1 MSCCGLD
8 QLEARHAAD
17 HLEELAERIASALPE
32 DGIREVQPGVFLRRS
47 SSAGERLH
55 GVCEPAFCVVAQG
68 SKIVM
73 LGDETFRHERGQY
86 LIRTMELPLVAE
98 IVDVSREHPYLS
110 LRLSLDSAIVTSVM
124 VESGFVNP
132 RNEGNEK
139 AVAVS
144 PLGPKLLD
152 ATVRLMRLV
161 DHPNEYRVLGPLVI
175 REMIYRLLTGA
186 QGNRLRHLAML
197 GGQAHRMARAL
208 ELIRE
213 NFNKPL
219 KIEEIAKELCM
230 SVSGFHAHFK
240 SVTAMS
246 PLQYQKQ
253 LRLQE
258 ARRLMLSENL
268 DAAQAGYRVGYED
281 ASHFSRDYKRTFGEP
296 PMRHVEHLRE
306 VVGLRASP

>member
-1 MSCCGLD
+1 MNCGAD
-8 QLEARHAAD
+8 QREARHAAD
-17 HLEELAERIASALPE
+17 HLEELAERIACALPQ
-32 DGIREVQPGVFLRRS
+32 DGILEVQPGVFLRRCS
-47 SSAGERLH
+47 QAGERVH
-55 GVCEPAFCVVAQG
+55 GVCEPALCVVAQG

-73 LGDETFRHERGQY
+73 LGEEAFRHDRAQY
-86 LIRTMELPLVAE
+86 LITTMELPLVGE
-98 IVDVSREHPYLS
+98 IVDVSPEHPYLS
-110 LRLSLDSAIVTSVM
+110 FRLTLDSAIVTSVM
-124 VESGFVNP
+124 VESGFVST
-132 RNEGNEK
+132 RSEGNEK

-144 PLGPKLLD
+144 DLGPKLLD
-152 ATVRLMRLV
+152 ATLRLMRLV
-161 DHPNEYRVLGPLVI
+161 SNPHEYRILGPLVI

-208 ELIRE
+208 ELIRD

-219 KIEEIAKELCM
+219 KIEEIAKELRM

-258 ARRLMLSENL
+258 ARRLMLSERL

-296 PMRHVEHLRE
+296 PIRHVEQLRE
-306 VVGLRASP
+306 VVGLRATS